1 MEAMRLMDHAPS
13 GKGMRECVRKSGLE
27 EETLSGG
34 NDIEARAL

>member
-13 GKGMRECVRKSGLE
+13 GKGMREFVRKSGLE